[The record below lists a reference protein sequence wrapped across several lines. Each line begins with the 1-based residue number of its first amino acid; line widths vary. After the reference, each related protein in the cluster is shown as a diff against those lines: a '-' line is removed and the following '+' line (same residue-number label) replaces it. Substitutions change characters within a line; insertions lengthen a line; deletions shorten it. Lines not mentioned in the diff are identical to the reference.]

1 MIVLQ
6 NGNGQLGKEL
16 EYKIRYISP
25 GFRLSPKVV
34 FIYHTWDMR
43 DKNDKKAQKNCYKQF
58 KKFVDTNKEHKII
71 FTSTYSE
78 QNNFYNFYKQKAG
91 GYLLANHKQGKVIKL
106 PVLLGKGVC
115 QDLKENKCEPYG
127 VIELMSLH
135 EAADEILRIAFEDT
149 NNKEFRLHGTQ
160 IPAKF
165 VQELLQFNI

>member
-16 EYKIRYISP
+16 QLKVKYISP
-25 GFRLSPKVV
+25 GYRLCPEVI
-34 FIYHTWDMR
+34 FIYHTWDMK
-43 DKNDKKAQKNCYKQF
+43 DKNDEKAQKDSYIQF
-58 KKFVDTNKEHKII
+58 KKFVDVNKEHQILFI
-71 FTSTYSE
+71 STYSE
-78 QNNFYNFYKQKAG
+78 QDNYYNYYKQKAG
-91 GYLLANHKQGKVIKL
+91 GYLLANHKQGKIIKL

-127 VIELMSLH
+127 VIELMSLN